1 MLLIAMSDI
10 SIIIV
15 KNILKQEKRTIKT
28 IDKIIGLSMHWFHTL
43 MDWLWEFDTLFKKQV

>member
-10 SIIIV
+10 CIIIV
-15 KNILKQEKRTIKT
+15 KNILKQEKRTIKN
-28 IDKIIGLSMHWFHTL
+28 INKIIGLSMHWFHTL